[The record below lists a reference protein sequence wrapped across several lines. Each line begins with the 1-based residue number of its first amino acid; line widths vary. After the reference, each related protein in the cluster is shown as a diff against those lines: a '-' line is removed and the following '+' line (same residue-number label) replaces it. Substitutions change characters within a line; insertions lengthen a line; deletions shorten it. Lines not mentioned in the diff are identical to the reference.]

1 MFSCFERQ
9 SHQEWMVSTMEL
21 VLELTK
27 QKTGKLEQEDSYHW
41 QVPLKTTAFDL
52 DAMDI
57 LSYQHDI
64 TFGVDTT
71 VSDYWCWMFEERR
84 ESGEARS
91 ATFFS

>member
-1 MFSCFERQ
+1 MLLYVFLFRKTVPSGVDGFYEGI
-9 SHQEWMVSTMEL
+9 STGIDET
-21 VLELTK
+21 ENW
-27 QKTGKLEQEDSYHW
+27 KTGSYHW
-41 QVPLKTTAFDL
+41 QVPLKTTAVDL

-71 VSDYWCWMFEERR
+71 VSDYWCWMFGERR
-84 ESGEARS
+84 EIGEARP